1 MLAGMSG
8 RRAERPE
15 GDRRR
20 PDVAGSD
27 EAATGRCRLGEN
39 PSGEDR
45 SGKAG
50 PGRRRSAA
58 AASVSAGLGTRV
70 RVHVEGRPGEY
81 AVAVLDTV
89 ARIPPGKVMT
99 YGDVAEYVGG
109 GTGRH
114 VGAVLARFGY
124 QEDVPWHR
132 VIRSTGE
139 PNPTASEEAIALLV
153 ADGTPLRP
161 GGERVDLQAARWD
174 GVPSAG

>member
-1 MLAGMSG
+1 MSE
-8 RRAERPE
+8 RRADRPE
-15 GDRRR
+15 RDRHRSDTYR
-20 PDVAGSD
+20 SSESAPDQ
-27 EAATGRCRLGEN
+27 
-39 PSGEDR
+39 
-45 SGKAG
+45 
-50 PGRRRSAA
+50 RRSELAA
-58 AASVSAGLGTRV
+58 VKAPASVSAGLGTRV
-70 RVHVEGRPGEY
+70 RVHEGGRPGEY

-139 PNPTASEEAIALLV
+139 PNPTSPAEALALLA

-174 GVPSAG
+174 GMSTNE